1 MDEPLLPT
9 TNTNQVDSITLNMKD
24 QPPIYVIAPHFTAT
38 HLSRQAKSMVRRGSF
53 EVLPSDLH
61 LDKKLGEGQF
71 GVVFKGTF
79 NGKPCAVKMLKDG
92 VTKGMEY
99 ERLLLELSILAG
111 VGKHPNL
118 VCFLGACF
126 QEDKTPMIVEEFVE
140 GPDLE
145 EYLHFKQFEFN
156 LGQPTVWSNF
166 AFLHYPDPHLRIV
179 FEYTDPG
186 SPNPQ
191 PSFDAKISPPAPTL
205 TPWTR
210 CFAAPQVQLWALDIL
225 SALEHLHAL
234 DPVVIHRDLKPAN
247 ILLTRDRPR
256 RLKLADFGL
265 AKRFSRAELLAPSQC
280 HAHTYKIGT
289 PRYAAPEVFHSP
301 CVDEDGLTA
310 AVYTEKA
317 DVYSAALIIYHLLSG
332 RRPKGS
338 VQADPLAR
346 PPIEPA
352 QRRWPELAALLQR
365 MWEEEAGG
373 RPGAGECAAAVR
385 DMTARPALC
394 GMAGDPGCMVQ

>member
-38 HLSRQAKSMVRRGSF
+38 YLSRQAKSMVRRGSF

-61 LDKKLGEGQF
+61 LDKKLGEVQF

-265 AKRFSRAELLAPSQC
+265 AKRFSRAELRLPAGVSDSESSQ
-280 HAHTYKIGT
+280 
-289 PRYAAPEVFHSP
+289 PRSTRMTRIRA
-301 CVDEDGLTA
+301 GLTA
-310 AVYTEKA
+310 PRLLGRPVPHCLLRALAAGPDPSHFETLCPGRLTGTAVPSVPVRRGPGGPGA
-317 DVYSAALIIYHLLSG
+317 DFRRRVLEAAAADSAAPGQLS
-332 RRPKGS
+332 
-338 VQADPLAR
+338 
-346 PPIEPA
+346 
-352 QRRWPELAALLQR
+352 W
-365 MWEEEAGG
+365 G
-373 RPGAGECAAAVR
+373 RPAAEGP
-385 DMTARPALC
+385 ARGP
-394 GMAGDPGCMVQ
+394 DPGAE